1 MRNQEDFFPSRGRFR
16 LRRQRRCH
24 NLASSSAAS
33 GRVRSV
39 VGSGPASSTGRLSG
53 RFSASRGGRR
63 LNSDDGPKPDRT
75 GSGWSRPAARR
86 ARQRGHDRQGR
97 EAEDERSIPIQRA
110 GNARLSPAF
119 VIIGQHGRS
128 ERIEITQGATRGRR
142 LARDRIRL
150 PPAPRLPS
158 VRACEHDTPRPCKH
172 DGQNGDDHPA
182 KLVPTGDHCKHL
194 ITTWA
199 DDATTGRSERLYL
212 TLIPRIRC
220 KQN

>member
-1 MRNQEDFFPSRGRFR
+1 MDRSRIEQERM
-16 LRRQRRCH
+16 
-24 NLASSSAAS
+24 
-33 GRVRSV
+33 V
-39 VGSGPASSTGRLSG
+39 
-53 RFSASRGGRR
+53 
-63 LNSDDGPKPDRT
+63 
-75 GSGWSRPAARR
+75 AARR
-86 ARQRGHDRQGR
+86 KRARNGATTGR
-97 EAEDERSIPIQRA
+97 DARREDERSIPIQRA

-128 ERIEITQGATRGRR
+128 ERIEITHGATRGRR

-199 DDATTGRSERLYL
+199 DDATTGRSERPLSYANSPHSVQSKIESGQL
-212 TLIPRIRC
+212 SPAPPFGCGVQTMFDPGS
-220 KQN
+220 QGGYDNVD